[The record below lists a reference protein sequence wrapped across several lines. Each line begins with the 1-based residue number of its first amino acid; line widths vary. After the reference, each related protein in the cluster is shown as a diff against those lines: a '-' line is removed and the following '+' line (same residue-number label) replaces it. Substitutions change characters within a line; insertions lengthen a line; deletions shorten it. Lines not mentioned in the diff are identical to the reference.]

1 MQADGDLWTFSLHVY
16 GQKGVSDA
24 CLGLQDRLAADANL
38 VLFAVWLGASG
49 RQLEADEAQ
58 AAVAAVILWQRDV
71 VETLRGL
78 RRRLKTGPAPAPSPQ
93 TEALREA
100 VKASE
105 LAAEKVEQDTLQ
117 ELRNAWGLQGSPADP
132 VAAAAANVAS
142 ILRIT
147 ASMPPGD
154 AEADLICS
162 IVNAA
167 IPNATAATVAAAV
180 RRQMRAWRRDTR
192 SGCL

>member
-1 MQADGDLWTFSLHVY
+1 MRADGDFWAFSLHLY

-24 CLGLQDRLAADANL
+24 CLGLQDRLAADVNL

-49 RQLEADEAQ
+49 HRLEADEAQ
-58 AAVAAVILWQRDV
+58 MAVDAVILWQRDV
-71 VETLRGL
+71 VETLRGV
-78 RRRLKTGPAPAPSPQ
+78 RRRLETGPAPAPSPQ

-117 ELRNAWGLQGSPADP
+117 RLRDAWGLQGSPADP
-132 VAAAAANVAS
+132 VTAAAANIAS
-142 ILRIT
+142 VLRIT
-147 ASMPPGD
+147 ASAPPGD
-154 AEADLICS
+154 AESDLICS

-167 IPNATAATVAAAV
+167 IPTAPAATVAAAV
-180 RRQMRAWRRDTR
+180 LRQLR
-192 SGCL
+192 S

>member
-1 MQADGDLWTFSLHVY
+1 MQADGDFWAFSLHLY

-24 CLGLQDRLAADANL
+24 CLGLQDRLAADVNL

-49 RQLEADEAQ
+49 HRLAADQAQ
-58 AAVAAVILWQRDV
+58 TAVDAVILWQRDV
-71 VETLRGL
+71 VETLRGV

-117 ELRNAWGLQGSPADP
+117 RLRNAWGLQGAPADP
-132 VAAAAANVAS
+132 VTAAVANVAS

-147 ASMPPGD
+147 ASVPPGD

-162 IVNAA
+162 IVHAA
-167 IPNATAATVAAAV
+167 IPTATAAAVAAAV
-180 RRQMRAWRRDTR
+180 LRQIRAWRRE
-192 SGCL
+192 S

>member
-1 MQADGDLWTFSLHVY
+1 MQADGDLWAFSLHIY

-24 CLGLQDRLAADANL
+24 CIGLQDRLAADVNL

-49 RQLEADEAQ
+49 RRLEADEAQ
-58 AAVAAVILWQRDV
+58 VAVDAVILWQRDV
-71 VETLRGL
+71 VETLRKL
-78 RRRLKTGPAPAPSPQ
+78 RRRLKSGPAPAPSPR
-93 TEALREA
+93 TDALREA

-117 ELRNAWGLQGSPADP
+117 ELRNARVLQGSPADP
-132 VAAAAANVAS
+132 VTAAATNVAS
-142 ILRIT
+142 VLRIT
-147 ASMPPGD
+147 ASVPPGD

-167 IPNATAATVAAAV
+167 IPTATAATVAAAV
-180 RRQMRAWRRDTR
+180 SRQIRA
-192 SGCL
+192 